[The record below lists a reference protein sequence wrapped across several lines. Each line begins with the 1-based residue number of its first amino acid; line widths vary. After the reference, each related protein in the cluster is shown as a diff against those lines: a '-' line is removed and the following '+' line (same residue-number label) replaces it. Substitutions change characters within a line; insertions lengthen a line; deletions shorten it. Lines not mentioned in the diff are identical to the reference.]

1 MYYVSNKIV
10 EKKLKM
16 DLCNYMRVIET
27 LSRDLLMM
35 IHFRIDL
42 VLVSAWIGIVWLR
55 ILSLLAFNGLIIKSY
70 L

>member
-35 IHFRIDL
+35 IHFCKSFGFGLSKDNNSVVENI
-42 VLVSAWIGIVWLR
+42 IT
-55 ILSLLAFNGLIIKSY
+55 LSL
-70 L
+70 

>member
-16 DLCNYMRVIET
+16 DQCNYMRVIET

-35 IHFRIDL
+35 IHFWKSFGFGLSKDNSSVVENI
-42 VLVSAWIGIVWLR
+42 IT
-55 ILSLLAFNGLIIKSY
+55 LSL
-70 L
+70 

>member
-35 IHFRIDL
+35 IHFQNGFGL
-42 VLVSAWIGIVWLR
+42 G
-55 ILSLLAFNGLIIKSY
+55 LSMDNYSVVENIITLGL
-70 L
+70 